1 MPDQRPPFLPGR
13 RLLQVPGPTNVP
25 ADVLEALS
33 APTIDHR
40 GPAFAE
46 LALEVLAGLRQ
57 VVATAGP
64 VVVYPGSGTGAW
76 EAALVNTCSPG
87 DRVLV
92 HETGQFARLWAQMAG
107 QLGLEVV
114 RAGADWRR
122 GVDLAALAEHLAAD
136 TGHGIRA
143 VLVTHNETSTGA
155 ASDVAAVRRV
165 LDELGHPALLLVDA
179 VSSLG
184 SMEYR
189 HDEWGVDVTVA
200 GSQKGLMLPP
210 GICCNAVSERA
221 LQAAKEARL
230 PRSYWDWGP
239 ILEQNG
245 RGAFPYTPA
254 TNMLAALRVAL
265 DRLFEEGLPAVFARH
280 RRHGA
285 ATRAAVRAWGL
296 ELNCTDPA
304 AYSPTLTAVR
314 MPAGHD
320 EAAFRAV
327 VLERY
332 GMALGAGLGE
342 LAGEVFRIG
351 HLGDL
356 DDLTLV
362 AVLAGVELGLA
373 AARVPHA
380 SGGVA
385 AALEVLEGD
394 AKEGATP
401 TP

>member
-1 MPDQRPPFLPGR
+1 MQDERPPFLPGR
-13 RLLQVPGPTNVP
+13 RLLQVPGPTNLP
-25 ADVLEALS
+25 EAVLQALA

-46 LALEVLAGLRQ
+46 LTLDVLARLRQ
-57 VVATAGP
+57 VMATAGP

-87 DRVLV
+87 DRVLIY
-92 HETGQFARLWAQMAG
+92 ETGHFARLWARMAE

-114 RAGADWRR
+114 YAGCNWRR
-122 GVDLAALAEHLAAD
+122 GADPDAIAEHLAAD
-136 TGHGIRA
+136 GDGAIRA

-165 LDELGHPALLLVDA
+165 LDDHAHPALLLVDA

-184 SMEYR
+184 SMPYL

-210 GICCNAVSERA
+210 GICCNAVSGRA
-221 LQAAKEARL
+221 LRASKVARL

-239 ILEQNG
+239 MLEHNQ
-245 RGAFPYTPA
+245 RGSFPYTPA

-265 DRLFEEGLPAVFARH
+265 DRLFEEGLEAVFARH
-280 RRHGA
+280 RRHAA

-296 ELNCTDPA
+296 ELNCTDPV
-304 AYSPTLTAVR
+304 AYSPALTAVR
-314 MPAGHD
+314 LPAGRD

-327 VLERY
+327 VLEHF
-332 GMALGAGLGE
+332 GMALGAGLGR
-342 LAGEVFRIG
+342 LAGSVFRIG

-362 AVLAGVELGLA
+362 AVLAGVELGLSIA
-373 AARVPHA
+373 DVPHTR
-380 SGGVA
+380 GGVA
-385 AALEVLEGD
+385 AALEVLERADG
-394 AKEGATP
+394 P
-401 TP
+401 R